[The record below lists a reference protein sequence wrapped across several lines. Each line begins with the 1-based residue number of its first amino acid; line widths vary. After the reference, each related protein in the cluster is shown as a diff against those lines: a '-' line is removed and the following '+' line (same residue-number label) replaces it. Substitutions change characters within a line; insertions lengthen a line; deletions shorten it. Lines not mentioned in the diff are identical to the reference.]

1 MRTAIRQNRHGRE
14 LPKRKTLMP
23 RQPIQDTSNLTD
35 AAYQAHS
42 LDGVSRTFALT
53 IPQLPE
59 ELRIPVGNAY
69 LLCRICDTIE
79 DEPSLPIG
87 QKEQF
92 ADQFVRVVR
101 GDASAEEFSRALSG
115 TLTGDTPE
123 PERDL
128 IRNTERVIR
137 MTHGFSPPQRQ
148 AMEDC
153 VREMATGMLHYQKD
167 QSLDGLRD
175 MAELDDYCYHVAGVV
190 GIMLTELFCDYSPEI
205 RKNRKRMRE
214 LAVSFGQGLQM
225 TNILKD
231 IWEDRQRG
239 ACWLPRDT
247 FAPCAF
253 ELSAIADHR
262 NDECYLAGIGTLIGI
277 ALSHLRNALE
287 YTLLIPPE
295 EKGIRRFCFWALG
308 MALLTLRRI
317 DRRRDFQSGREVKI
331 SRADVKAA
339 MVATELVISG
349 RRRANWLFERAAKNL
364 PDSPLSDPSA
374 KH

>member
-1 MRTAIRQNRHGRE
+1 MRN
-14 LPKRKTLMP
+14 
-23 RQPIQDTSNLTD
+23 TSNMTD
-35 AAYQAHS
+35 VAYQAHS

-59 ELRIPVGNAY
+59 KLRIPVGNAY

-79 DEPSLPIG
+79 DEPSLLIA

-101 GDASAEEFSRALSG
+101 GDAPVGEFSRALSG
-115 TLTGDTPE
+115 SLTGGIPE
-123 PERDL
+123 AERDL
-128 IRNTERVIR
+128 IDNTERVIR
-137 MTHGFSPPQRQ
+137 MTHGFSPPQRR
-148 AMEDC
+148 AIEDC
-153 VREMATGMLHYQKD
+153 VREMATGMLHYQRR
-167 QSLDGLRD
+167 QSLGGLRD

-205 RKNRKRMRE
+205 QKNRERMRD

-239 ACWLPRDT
+239 ACWLPRDI

-253 ELSAIADHR
+253 ELSAIANHR
-262 NDECYLAGIGTLIGI
+262 DDDGYLAGLGALIAT

-308 MALLTLRRI
+308 MALLTLRNI
-317 DRRRDFQSGREVKI
+317 NRRRDFQSGDEVKI
-331 SRADVKAA
+331 SRSDVKATMA
-339 MVATELVISG
+339 ATELVIG
-349 RRRANWLFERAAKNL
+349 GKRRANWLFERVAKDL
-364 PDSPLSDPSA
+364 PDLQLPGPGG
-374 KH
+374 KR